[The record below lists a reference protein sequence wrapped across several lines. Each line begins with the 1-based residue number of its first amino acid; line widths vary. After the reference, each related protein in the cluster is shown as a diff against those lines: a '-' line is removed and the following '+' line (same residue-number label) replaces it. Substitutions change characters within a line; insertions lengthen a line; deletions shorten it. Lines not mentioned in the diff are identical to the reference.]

1 MERERRTRSSL
12 RSAENLSLPQ
22 VQVIV
27 ISANMDCSHCRQ
39 RVSKLLSKMN
49 RLLDYVVDFKKKQAT
64 VRGVVQKNKKRRTH
78 EGRSSNKSKPSHS
91 FGLRHCF
98 GAFSSL

>member
-1 MERERRTRSSL
+1 MERTQSSL

-49 RLLDYVVDFKKKQAT
+49 TGLLDYVVDFRKKQVT
-64 VRGVVQKNKKRRTH
+64 VRGVVEKKKKRRAH
-78 EGRSSNKSKPSHS
+78 EGRSPKKIKLSHS
-91 FGLRHCF
+91 FSCFGLHHCF
-98 GAFSSL
+98 GAFS